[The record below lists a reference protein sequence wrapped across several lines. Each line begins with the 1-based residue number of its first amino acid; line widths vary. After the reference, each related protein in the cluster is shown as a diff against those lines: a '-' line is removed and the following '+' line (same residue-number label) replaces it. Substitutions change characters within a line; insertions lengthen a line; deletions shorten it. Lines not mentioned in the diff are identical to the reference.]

1 FKAKILSFKAGRYF
15 KNHTMARYIGP
26 KSKIARRFREP
37 IFGPDKVLDRKNY
50 PPGQHGNARRRGKQS
65 EYAVQLLEKQ
75 KAKYTYGILER
86 QFANLFTKAS
96 SKEGITG
103 EELFKLLEARLDNT
117 VYRLGIAPTRSAAR
131 QLVGHKHIL
140 VNGEVVNIPSYS
152 LRPGDVVS
160 VRERSKS
167 LEAITTSVA
176 GRQINKFSWLEWDS
190 KELSGKFLNFPN
202 RDEIPEN
209 IKENLIVEL
218 YSK

>member
-1 FKAKILSFKAGRYF
+1 
-15 KNHTMARYIGP
+15 MARYIGP

-65 EYAVQLLEKQ
+65 EYAIQLLEKQ
-75 KAKYTYGILER
+75 KAKYTYGVLER

-96 SKEGITG
+96 SKEGVTG
-103 EELFKLLEARLDNT
+103 EELLKLLEARLDNT

-131 QLVGHKHIL
+131 QLVGHKHIT
-140 VNGEVVNIPSYS
+140 VNGEIVNIPSYS
-152 LRPGDVVS
+152 LRAGDVIA

-167 LEAITTSVA
+167 LEAITNSVA
-176 GRQINKFSWLEWDS
+176 GKQINKFSWLEWEA
-190 KELSGKFLNFPN
+190 KEFTGKFLNFPS

>member
-1 FKAKILSFKAGRYF
+1 
-15 KNHTMARYIGP
+15 MARYTGP

-37 IFGPDKVLDRKNY
+37 IFGPDKALERKNY
-50 PPGQHGNARRRGKQS
+50 PPGMHGASKRRGKQS
-65 EYAVQLLEKQ
+65 EYAIQLMEKQ
-75 KAKYTYGILER
+75 KVKYTYGVLER
-86 QFANLFTKAS
+86 QFENLFHKAS
-96 SKEGITG
+96 SKQGITG
-103 EELFKLLEARLDNT
+103 ENLLKFLEARLDNA
-117 VYRLGIAPTRSAAR
+117 VYRLGIAPTRSGAR
-131 QLVGHKHIL
+131 QLVSHKHIT

-152 LRPGDVVS
+152 LRSGDVVA

-176 GRQINKFSWLEWDS
+176 GRKINKFNWLEWDAAS
-190 KELSGKFLNFPN
+190 LTGKFLNYPN